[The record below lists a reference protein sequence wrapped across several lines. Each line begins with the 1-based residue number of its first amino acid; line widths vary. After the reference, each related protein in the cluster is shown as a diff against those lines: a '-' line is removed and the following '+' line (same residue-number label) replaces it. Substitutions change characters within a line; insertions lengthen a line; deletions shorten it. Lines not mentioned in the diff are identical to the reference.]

1 MRIYL
6 ITLCILYFLSTNIA
20 LRCQVL
26 TLRIF
31 GGGGS
36 FVLQGSTSGTTN
48 FILERSIDLTNWTH
62 YASIVSKTSSFRLV
76 EGQTPPPPEP
86 PRFFRLA
93 AIRTDFAE
101 RKQRWDGLGWSDYR
115 FRFYRACFC
124 PPHVYLSALVTVRDG
139 VVVAVEDVRSE
150 GQPVAKPENFEVK
163 TIEQMFALVD
173 ASVASSDLTV
183 VDYHEVLGFPE
194 RIEIDWLASGF
205 DDEETY
211 RASDVVR
218 LP

>member
-1 MRIYL
+1 M
-6 ITLCILYFLSTNIA
+6 
-20 LRCQVL
+20 
-26 TLRIF
+26 
-31 GGGGS
+31 
-36 FVLQGSTSGTTN
+36 
-48 FILERSIDLTNWTH
+48 
-62 YASIVSKTSSFRLV
+62 
-76 EGQTPPPPEP
+76 
-86 PRFFRLA
+86 
-93 AIRTDFAE
+93 
-101 RKQRWDGLGWSDYR
+101 
-115 FRFYRACFC
+115 
-124 PPHVYLSALVTVRDG
+124 
-139 VVVAVEDVRSE
+139 VVAVEDVRSE